1 MAKIEIHRSE
11 DRGRGEHDWLHA
23 RHSFSFADYHNPK
36 RMSFGTLRVLN
47 EDVVEPGQG
56 FGMHGHDNMEIVT
69 IVLEGALEHKDSEGN
84 HGVIRPGD
92 VQRMSAGTG
101 IRHSE
106 FNPSDDKPTKLLQI
120 WLLPNQKNV
129 TPSYEQTAFPESE
142 RRGKLRLVASP
153 DGRDGSVTIH
163 QDVALY
169 ASLLK
174 PGEKVEH
181 ALADKRV
188 AWVQVARG
196 ELTVNGISLKPG
208 DGAAVTK
215 ENALELIAAKDAEI
229 LLFDMP
235 SLN

>member
-1 MAKIEIHRSE
+1 MISVRKSDE
-11 DRGRGEHDWLHA
+11 RGHFKMDWLDSY
-23 RHSFSFADYHNPK
+23 HSFSFGEYYDP
-36 RMSFGTLRVLN
+36 RFLGFSMLRVIN
-47 EDVVEPGQG
+47 EDVVAPGGG
-56 FGMHGHDNMEIVT
+56 FPTHPHKDMEIIT
-69 IVLEGALEHKDSEGN
+69 YILEGELEHRDSLGT
-84 HGVIRPGD
+84 GAVIRPGE

-106 FNPSDDKPTKLLQI
+106 FNPSEDKPVKLLQI

-142 RRGKLRLVASP
+142 RRGRLRLVASP

-163 QDVALY
+163 QDVTLY
-169 ASLLK
+169 ASLLA
-174 PGEKVEH
+174 PGEKVNH

-196 ELTVNGISLKPG
+196 ELTVNGVTLKPG

-215 ENALELIAAKDAEI
+215 ETALELVAAKDAEI

-235 SLN
+235 TLN

>member
-1 MAKIEIHRSE
+1 MISVRKSDERGHFKI
-11 DRGRGEHDWLHA
+11 DWLDSY
-23 RHSFSFADYHNPK
+23 HSFSFGEYYDP
-36 RMSFGTLRVLN
+36 RFLGFSMLRVIN
-47 EDVVEPGQG
+47 EDEIAPGGG
-56 FGMHGHDNMEIVT
+56 FPTHPHKDMEIIT
-69 IVLEGALEHKDSEGN
+69 YVLDGELEHRDSLGT
-84 HGVIRPGD
+84 GAVIRPGE

-106 FNPSDDKPTKLLQI
+106 FNPSEDKSTKLLQI

-142 RRGKLRLVASP
+142 RRGRLRLVASP
-153 DGRDGSVTIH
+153 DGREGSVTIN
-163 QDVALY
+163 QDVTLY
-169 ASLLK
+169 ASLLA
-174 PGEKVEH
+174 PGDKVNH

-196 ELTVNGISLKPG
+196 ELTLNGVNLKPG

-235 SLN
+235 TLN